1 MTKQIVLTEEEY
13 QALLTVQTKPDELL
27 RETNL
32 ALKKKLDEAET
43 RLKQGAYDN
52 IKIETPF
59 RVTNESLCISSPTDF
74 VVMYNSLAKSNL
86 TDSDLSA
93 LSFLKH
99 LAATFNYEVQFTD
112 VSKLKA
118 YRVSLQKKGLY
129 KPIKVNGKC
138 YLEKG
143 NLWKH

>member
-1 MTKQIVLTEEEY
+1 MLKPTYILTEEEY

-43 RLKQGAYDN
+43 KLKQGAFDN
-52 IKIETPF
+52 IRIETPF
-59 RVTNESLCISSPTDF
+59 RVYNESLCLNTPTDF
-74 VVMYNSLAKSNL
+74 VIMYNSLAKSNL

-99 LAATFNYEVQFTD
+99 LAATFNYQVQFAD

-129 KPIKVNGKC
+129 KPIKVSGKC
-138 YLEKG
+138 YLEKD
-143 NLWKH
+143 NS

>member
-86 TDSDLSA
+86 TDSDLSV

-99 LAATFNYEVQFTD
+99 LAATFNYQVQFTD

-129 KPIKVNGKC
+129 KPIKVSGKC
-138 YLEKG
+138 YLEKD
-143 NLWKH
+143 NS

>member
-1 MTKQIVLTEEEY
+1 MPQPTYILTEEEY

-99 LAATFNYEVQFTD
+99 LAATFNYEVQFTN

-129 KPIKVNGKC
+129 KPIKVSGKC
-138 YLEKG
+138 CLEKD
-143 NLWKH
+143 NS

>member
-13 QALLTVQTKPDELL
+13 QALLVIQTKPDELL

-43 RLKQGAYDN
+43 KLKQGAFDN
-52 IKIETPF
+52 VRIETPF
-59 RVTNESLCISSPTDF
+59 RVVNESLCLNTPTDF

-99 LAATFNYEVQFTD
+99 LAATFNYQVQFAD

-143 NLWKH
+143 NL

>member
-13 QALLTVQTKPDELL
+13 QALLKVQNKPDDLL

-99 LAATFNYEVQFTD
+99 LAATFNYEVQFTN

-129 KPIKVNGKC
+129 KPIKVSGKC
-138 YLEKG
+138 YLEKDQS
-143 NLWKH
+143 

>member
-1 MTKQIVLTEEEY
+1 MPQPTYILTEEEY

-43 RLKQGAYDN
+43 KLKQGAFDN
-52 IKIETPF
+52 IRIETPF
-59 RVTNESLCISSPTDF
+59 RVVNEALCCHTFTDF

-99 LAATFNYEVQFTD
+99 LAATFNYQVQFTD

-143 NLWKH
+143 NL

>member
-1 MTKQIVLTEEEY
+1 MLKPTYILTEEEY

-59 RVTNESLCISSPTDF
+59 RVVNESLCISSPTDF

-129 KPIKVNGKC
+129 KPIKVSGKC
-138 YLEKG
+138 YLEKEA
-143 NLWKH
+143 K

>member
-13 QALLTVQTKPDELL
+13 QALLVIQTKPDELL

-43 RLKQGAYDN
+43 KLKQGAFDN
-52 IKIETPF
+52 VRIETPF
-59 RVTNESLCISSPTDF
+59 RVVNESLCLNTPTDF

-99 LAATFNYEVQFTD
+99 LAATFNYQVQFAD

-129 KPIKVNGKC
+129 KPIKVSGKC
-138 YLEKG
+138 YLEKD
-143 NLWKH
+143 HS

>member
-1 MTKQIVLTEEEY
+1 MLKPTYILTEEEY
-13 QALLTVQTKPDELL
+13 QALLTVQSEPDELL

-43 RLKQGAYDN
+43 KLKQGAFDN
-52 IKIETPF
+52 VRIETPF
-59 RVTNESLCISSPTDF
+59 RVVNESLCLNTPTDF

-99 LAATFNYEVQFTD
+99 LAATFNYQVQFTD

-118 YRVSLQKKGLY
+118 YRVSLQKKRLY

-143 NLWKH
+143 NL

>member
-1 MTKQIVLTEEEY
+1 MLKPTYILTEQEY
-13 QALLTVQTKPDELL
+13 QDLLKVQNKPDDLL

-43 RLKQGAYDN
+43 KLKQGAFDN
-52 IKIETPF
+52 IRIETPF
-59 RVTNESLCISSPTDF
+59 RVINGALCCLTFTDF

-118 YRVSLQKKGLY
+118 YRVNLQKKGLY
-129 KPIKVNGKC
+129 KPIKVNGRC

-143 NLWKH
+143 NL

>member
-1 MTKQIVLTEEEY
+1 MLKPTYILTEEEY

-43 RLKQGAYDN
+43 KLKQGAFDN
-52 IKIETPF
+52 IRIETPF
-59 RVTNESLCISSPTDF
+59 RVINESLCISSPTNF

-86 TDSDLSA
+86 TDSDLSV

-99 LAATFNYEVQFTD
+99 LSAIFNYQVQFED
-112 VSKLKA
+112 ISKLKA

-129 KPIKVNGKC
+129 KPIKVSGKF
-138 YLEKG
+138 YLEKEA
-143 NLWKH
+143 K

>member
-1 MTKQIVLTEEEY
+1 MLKPTYILTEEEY

-43 RLKQGAYDN
+43 KLKQGSFDN
-52 IKIETPF
+52 IRIETPF
-59 RVTNESLCISSPTDF
+59 RVVNESLCLNTPTDF
-74 VVMYNSLAKSNL
+74 VIMYNSLAKSNL

-99 LAATFNYEVQFTD
+99 LAATFNYQVQFAD

-129 KPIKVNGKC
+129 KPIKVSGKC
-138 YLEKG
+138 YLEKDQS
-143 NLWKH
+143 

>member
-59 RVTNESLCISSPTDF
+59 RVVNESLCISSPTDF
-74 VVMYNSLAKSNL
+74 VVMYNSLAKSTL
-86 TDSDLSA
+86 TDSDLSV

-99 LAATFNYEVQFTD
+99 LSATFNYQVQFKD
-112 VSKLKA
+112 SSKLKA

-129 KPIKVNGKC
+129 KPIKVSGKC
-138 YLEKG
+138 YLEKEA
-143 NLWKH
+143 K

>member
-13 QALLTVQTKPDELL
+13 QALLVIQTKPDELL

-43 RLKQGAYDN
+43 KLKQGAFDN
-52 IKIETPF
+52 VRIETPF
-59 RVTNESLCISSPTDF
+59 RVVNESLCLNTPTDF
-74 VVMYNSLAKSNL
+74 VVMYNSLARYNL

-93 LSFLKH
+93 LNFLEH
-99 LAATFNYEVQFTD
+99 LATTFNYQVQFAD

-143 NLWKH
+143 NL

>member
-13 QALLTVQTKPDELL
+13 QALLTVQTRPDELL

-43 RLKQGAYDN
+43 KLKQGAFDN
-52 IKIETPF
+52 VRIETPF
-59 RVTNESLCISSPTDF
+59 RVVNESLCLNTPTDF

-99 LAATFNYEVQFTD
+99 LATTFNYQVQFAD

-129 KPIKVNGKC
+129 KPIKVSGKC
-138 YLEKG
+138 YLEKD
-143 NLWKH
+143 NS

>member
-1 MTKQIVLTEEEY
+1 MLKPTYILTEEEY
-13 QALLTVQTKPDELL
+13 QALLTVQSEPDELL

-43 RLKQGAYDN
+43 KLKQGAFDN
-52 IKIETPF
+52 IRIETPF
-59 RVTNESLCISSPTDF
+59 RVVNGALCCLTFTDF

-86 TDSDLSA
+86 TDSDLSV

-99 LAATFNYEVQFTD
+99 LSATFNYQVQFED
-112 VSKLKA
+112 ISKLKA

-129 KPIKVNGKC
+129 KPIKVNGRC

-143 NLWKH
+143 NL

>member
-1 MTKQIVLTEEEY
+1 MLKPTYILTEEEY

-99 LAATFNYEVQFTD
+99 LAATFNYQVQFTD

-129 KPIKVNGKC
+129 KPIKVSGRC
-138 YLEKG
+138 YLEKDQS
-143 NLWKH
+143 

>member
-1 MTKQIVLTEEEY
+1 MPQPTYILTEEEY
-13 QALLTVQTKPDELL
+13 QALLTVQSEPDELL

-43 RLKQGAYDN
+43 KLKQGAFDN
-52 IKIETPF
+52 IRIETPF
-59 RVTNESLCISSPTDF
+59 RVVNESLCLNTATDF
-74 VVMYNSLAKSNL
+74 VVMYNSLAYPSL
-86 TDSDLSA
+86 TESDLA
-93 LSFLKH
+93 VFSFLKH
-99 LAATFNYEVQFTD
+99 VSRVFNYQVHFED

-143 NLWKH
+143 NL

>member
-1 MTKQIVLTEEEY
+1 MTKQIVLTEQEY
-13 QALLTVQTKPDELL
+13 QDLLKVQNKPDDLL

-43 RLKQGAYDN
+43 KLKQGAFDN
-52 IKIETPF
+52 IRIETPF
-59 RVTNESLCISSPTDF
+59 RVVNESLCLNTPTDF

-99 LAATFNYEVQFTD
+99 LATTFNYQVQFTD

-129 KPIKVNGKC
+129 KPIKVSGRC
-138 YLEKG
+138 YLEKDQS
-143 NLWKH
+143 

>member
-143 NLWKH
+143 NL

>member
-1 MTKQIVLTEEEY
+1 MLKPTYILTEEEY

-59 RVTNESLCISSPTDF
+59 RVVNESLCISSPTDF

-143 NLWKH
+143 NL

>member
-1 MTKQIVLTEEEY
+1 MPQPNYILTVEEN
-13 QALLTVQTKPDELL
+13 QALLTVQSEPDELL

-32 ALKKKLDEAET
+32 TLKKKLDEVET
-43 RLKQGAYDN
+43 KLKQGAFDN
-52 IKIETPF
+52 IRIETPF
-59 RVTNESLCISSPTDF
+59 RVVNESLCLNTATDF

-99 LAATFNYEVQFTD
+99 LSATFNYQVQFTD

-129 KPIKVNGKC
+129 KPIKVSGKC

-143 NLWKH
+143 KL

>member
-1 MTKQIVLTEEEY
+1 MLQPTYILTEQEY
-13 QALLTVQTKPDELL
+13 QDLLKVQNKPDDLL

-43 RLKQGAYDN
+43 KLKQGAFDN
-52 IKIETPF
+52 IRIETPF
-59 RVTNESLCISSPTDF
+59 RVYNESLCLNTPTDF

-99 LAATFNYEVQFTD
+99 LAATFNYQVQFAD

-129 KPIKVNGKC
+129 KPIKVSGKC
-138 YLEKG
+138 YLEKDQS
-143 NLWKH
+143 

>member
-1 MTKQIVLTEEEY
+1 MLKPTYILTEEEY

-59 RVTNESLCISSPTDF
+59 RVVNESLCISSPTDF
-74 VVMYNSLAKSNL
+74 VVMYNSLAKPTL
-86 TDSDLSA
+86 TDSDLSV

-99 LAATFNYEVQFTD
+99 LSATFNYQVQFENS
-112 VSKLKA
+112 SKLKA

-129 KPIKVNGKC
+129 KPIKVSGKC
-138 YLEKG
+138 YLEKEA
-143 NLWKH
+143 K

>member
-1 MTKQIVLTEEEY
+1 MLKPTYILTEEEY
-13 QALLTVQTKPDELL
+13 QALITVQSEPDELL
-27 RETNL
+27 RETNI

-43 RLKQGAYDN
+43 KLKQGAFDN
-52 IKIETPF
+52 IRIETPF
-59 RVTNESLCISSPTDF
+59 RVVNEALCCHTFTDF

-86 TDSDLSA
+86 TDSDLSV
-93 LSFLKH
+93 LSFLKY

-129 KPIKVNGKC
+129 KPIKVNGRC

-143 NLWKH
+143 NL

>member
-13 QALLTVQTKPDELL
+13 QALLTVQTEPDELL

-43 RLKQGAYDN
+43 KLKQGAFDN
-52 IKIETPF
+52 VRIETPF
-59 RVTNESLCISSPTDF
+59 RVVNESLCLNTATDF

-99 LAATFNYEVQFTD
+99 LAATFNYQVQFTD

-129 KPIKVNGKC
+129 KPIKVSGKC
-138 YLEKG
+138 YLEKD
-143 NLWKH
+143 NA

>member
-1 MTKQIVLTEEEY
+1 MLKPTYILTVEEY

-43 RLKQGAYDN
+43 KLKQGAFDN
-52 IKIETPF
+52 IRIETPF
-59 RVTNESLCISSPTDF
+59 RVVNESLCLNTATDF

-99 LAATFNYEVQFTD
+99 LSATFNYQVQFTD

-129 KPIKVNGKC
+129 KQIKVNGKC

-143 NLWKH
+143 NS

>member
-59 RVTNESLCISSPTDF
+59 RVVNESLCISSPTDF
-74 VVMYNSLAKSNL
+74 VVMYNSLAKPTL
-86 TDSDLSA
+86 TDSDLSV

-99 LAATFNYEVQFTD
+99 LSATFNYKVQFED
-112 VSKLKA
+112 SSKLKA

-143 NLWKH
+143 NL

>member
-1 MTKQIVLTEEEY
+1 MPQPTYILTEEEY
-13 QALLTVQTKPDELL
+13 QALLTVQTEPDELL

-43 RLKQGAYDN
+43 KLKQGAFDN
-52 IKIETPF
+52 IRIETPF

-99 LAATFNYEVQFTD
+99 LAATFNYQVQFAD

-129 KPIKVNGKC
+129 KPIKVSGKC
-138 YLEKG
+138 YLEKEA
-143 NLWKH
+143 K

>member
-1 MTKQIVLTEEEY
+1 MLKPTYILTEEEY
-13 QALLTVQTKPDELL
+13 QALLTVQSEPDELL

-59 RVTNESLCISSPTDF
+59 RVVNESLCISSPTDF

-143 NLWKH
+143 NL

>member
-1 MTKQIVLTEEEY
+1 MLKPTYILTEEEY

-129 KPIKVNGKC
+129 KPIKVSGKC
-138 YLEKG
+138 YLEKD
-143 NLWKH
+143 NS

>member
-1 MTKQIVLTEEEY
+1 MLQPTYILTEQEY
-13 QALLTVQTKPDELL
+13 QDLLKVQNEPDELL

-59 RVTNESLCISSPTDF
+59 IVVNESLCISSPTDF
-74 VVMYNSLAKSNL
+74 VVMYNSLAKPTL
-86 TDSDLSA
+86 TDSDLSV

-99 LAATFNYEVQFTD
+99 LSAIFNYQVQFTD
-112 VSKLKA
+112 SSKLKA

-129 KPIKVNGKC
+129 KPIKVSGRC
-138 YLEKG
+138 YLEKAA
-143 NLWKH
+143 K

>member
-1 MTKQIVLTEEEY
+1 MPQPTYILTEEEY

-43 RLKQGAYDN
+43 KLKQGAFDN
-52 IKIETPF
+52 VRIETPF
-59 RVTNESLCISSPTDF
+59 RVVNESLCLNTPTDF

-86 TDSDLSA
+86 TDSDLSV

-99 LAATFNYEVQFTD
+99 LAATFNYQVQFAD

-129 KPIKVNGKC
+129 KPIKVSGKC
-138 YLEKG
+138 YLEKD
-143 NLWKH
+143 NS

>member
-1 MTKQIVLTEEEY
+1 MPTPTYILTEQEY
-13 QALLTVQTKPDELL
+13 QELLKVQNKPDDLL

-43 RLKQGAYDN
+43 KLKQGAYDN
-52 IKIETPF
+52 IKVETPF
-59 RVTNESLCISSPTDF
+59 RVTNESLCINSPTDF

-86 TDSDLSA
+86 TDSDLSV

-99 LAATFNYEVQFTD
+99 LSATFNYQVQFTD
-112 VSKLKA
+112 ISKLKA

-129 KPIKVNGKC
+129 KPIKVSGRC
-138 YLEKG
+138 YLEKEA
-143 NLWKH
+143 K

>member
-13 QALLTVQTKPDELL
+13 QALLTVQTRPDELL

-43 RLKQGAYDN
+43 KLKQGAFDN
-52 IKIETPF
+52 IRIETPF
-59 RVTNESLCISSPTDF
+59 RVVNESLCLNTPTDF

-99 LAATFNYEVQFTD
+99 LAATFNYQVQFAD

-118 YRVSLQKKGLY
+118 YRVSLQKKRLY
-129 KPIKVNGKC
+129 KPIKVSGKC
-138 YLEKG
+138 YLEKD
-143 NLWKH
+143 NS

>member
-43 RLKQGAYDN
+43 KLKQGAFDN
-52 IKIETPF
+52 VRIETPF
-59 RVTNESLCISSPTDF
+59 RVVNESLCLNTPTDF

-99 LAATFNYEVQFTD
+99 LAATFNYQVQFAD

-129 KPIKVNGKC
+129 KPIKVSGKC
-138 YLEKG
+138 YLEKD
-143 NLWKH
+143 NS

>member
-1 MTKQIVLTEEEY
+1 MLKPTYILTEEEY
-13 QALLTVQTKPDELL
+13 QALLTVQTKPDDLL
-27 RETNL
+27 RETNKQ
-32 ALKKKLDEAET
+32 LKSKLDEAET
-43 RLKQGAYDN
+43 KLKQGAFDN
-52 IKIETPF
+52 IRIETPF
-59 RVTNESLCISSPTDF
+59 RVVNESLCLNTPTDF

-129 KPIKVNGKC
+129 KPIKVNGRC

-143 NLWKH
+143 NL